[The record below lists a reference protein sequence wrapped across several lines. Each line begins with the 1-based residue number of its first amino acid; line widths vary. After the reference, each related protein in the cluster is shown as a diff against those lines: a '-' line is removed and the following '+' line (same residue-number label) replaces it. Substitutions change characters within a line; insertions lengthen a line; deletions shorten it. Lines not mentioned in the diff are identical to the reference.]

1 MAESQSS
8 IRALFATAKALSKQL
23 EDWETTSQTHQD
35 NLKAAIAKFEECRN
49 LVDQASMFSPNEI
62 EDDIASGDLQYLSV
76 DYYLGDLIPKATGT
90 DRKSLLRRSQEAY
103 ERYLGLLETY
113 GLLSTEN
120 EKILERYR
128 DNRDGFQLLSSA
140 DPTVRRNTKM
150 ARFKQERELK
160 QKLEVVKEIHRKEPA

>member
-1 MAESQSS
+1 MMEPQSS

-35 NLKAAIAKFEECRN
+35 NLRAAISKFEECRD
-49 LVDQASMFSPNEI
+49 LVDQASMFSPNET

-76 DYYLGDLIPKATGT
+76 NYYLGDLIPKVTGT

-113 GLLSTEN
+113 GLLSTED
-120 EKILERYR
+120 EKLLERYR
-128 DNRDGFQLLSSA
+128 DSRDGFQLLPNA
-140 DPTVRRNTKM
+140 DPTLRRNAKM
-150 ARFKQERELK
+150 ARFRQEKELK
-160 QKLEVVKEIHRKEPA
+160 QKLEVCKEIHFEDPT